1 MTRQEE
7 FDKFDREHPEFWR
20 EFEYRSKVMMDK
32 GRKHYSARTIFEV
45 LRWHSDIG
53 SNNKINSNFV
63 NSFKIQN
70 NWIPFYAKKFNEVY
84 DTDFFFTKNRG

>member
-1 MTRQEE
+1 MMTRQEQ
-7 FDKFDREHPEFWR
+7 FDKFDREHPEFWN
-20 EFEYRSKVMMDK
+20 EFSYRAYIMMEK

-45 LRWHSDIG
+45 LRWHSDLDSRG
-53 SNNKINSNFV
+53 RLLRNPYKV
-63 NSFKIQN
+63 QN